1 MRPTEKPILKTLGI
15 VFAFL
20 AVFLNPIILGKILL
34 NRAIENMA
42 IVGII
47 VAFEITIV
55 ALGIFLF
62 LKTDFFIQK
71 HKEIALFLV
80 VSIVS
85 LFALEIFA
93 KLVWQTP
100 MGGWYGYPPGLYEP
114 HEKMGYIFKPNFKG
128 YFPNPPFQNIAIEIN
143 SKGLRDIE
151 HEYQKREGTTRILG
165 LGDSITFGSGVEFE
179 DTYLR
184 VLEKKL
190 NKNGHPVEIIK
201 TGVNSYEFD
210 HEYAY
215 YTNEGYKYESD
226 IVILGLFLNDISEI
240 TPELIEKQKKEIEDL
255 QKKEAQGIYLEN
267 PSLWDRIKTVC
278 TLCDI
283 AHTTIYRASK
293 KNEREYYNLA
303 YFNSALK
310 KRWTTQW
317 PKFQNKILKLN
328 SELSKKGV
336 KFVIVVFPQ
345 TEQFSHSYGLTQFPQ
360 EKLKEMGKT
369 YNIPVFDLLPY
380 LDKPEYKTLYLVG
393 DGIHPNKAGHAL
405 VADILFEELLKSGII
420 K

>member
-1 MRPTEKPILKTLGI
+1 MAIKIIKSIGI
-15 VFAFL
+15 FL
-20 AVFLNPIILGKILL
+20 AGIAITLNPIFLGKILL
-34 NRAIENMA
+34 GRTIENMV
-42 IVGII
+42 IVGIFI
-47 VAFEITIV
+47 AFEIIL
-55 ALGIFLF
+55 AAAGITLF
-62 LKTDFFIQK
+62 LKPHFFIEK
-71 HKEIALFLV
+71 RKEIILFAIVSV
-80 VSIVS
+80 VS
-85 LFALEIFA
+85 LAALEGVA

-100 MGGWYGYPPGLYEP
+100 MGGWYGYPPGLYEG
-114 HEKMGYIFKPNFKG
+114 HEKMGYVFKPNFKG

-151 HEYQKREGTTRILG
+151 HEYQKKGGTTRILG

-190 NKNGHPVEIIK
+190 NENGHPVEIIK
-201 TGVNSYEFD
+201 TGVNSYDFD
-210 HEYAY
+210 HQYAY
-215 YTNEGYKYESD
+215 YQEEGYKYEPNT
-226 IVILGLFLNDISEI
+226 VILGLFLNDISEI

-267 PSLWDRIKTVC
+267 PSFFDRIKTIC

-283 AHTTIYRASK
+283 AHTTIYSVSK

-303 YFNSALK
+303 YFNNTLK
-310 KRWTTQW
+310 KRWTEKW
-317 PKFQNKILKLN
+317 PNFQKKLLKLN
-328 SELSKKGV
+328 KELSQKGV
-336 KFVIVVFPQ
+336 KLFIVIFPQ
-345 TEQFSHSYGLTQFPQ
+345 TEQFAHSYGLTKFPQ
-360 EKLKEMGKT
+360 EQLKKMGET
-369 YNIPVFDLLPY
+369 YNISVFDLLPY
-380 LDKPEYKTLYLVG
+380 LDKPEYQTLYLVG